1 MFQSKIVFF
10 VISPNEISRRIDHFL
25 VSCGIPLSRSSIQK
39 LIREGGV
46 RVNGDQVKPNYRL
59 RERERIEVSL
69 PHPPCFKHLPED
81 IPIDI
86 LFEDHQLI
94 VLNKPAGLVVH
105 PAPGHN
111 RGTLVNAL
119 LHHIPSL
126 PDFGNRERPGIVH
139 RLDKDT
145 SGVMVVAKE
154 LKVYLGLVKQF
165 KKHTIKRKYLA
176 LVVGYPGKE
185 EGKIDLSIGRDTVH
199 RKKISSRTRRPRYAV
214 TLYQVRERFKDF
226 TLLEILPETGR
237 THQIRVHLSSIRH
250 PIMGDSVYGKR
261 GGKNSLNPPVSR
273 QMLHAWVLGFIHP
286 GRNEYMEFESSP
298 PADMEGILE
307 TLRVQGG

>member
-1 MFQSKIVFF
+1 M
-10 VISPNEISRRIDHFL
+10 ISPNEVSQRIDHFL
-25 VSCGIPLSRSSIQK
+25 VLRGIPLSRSSIQK

-46 RVNGDQVKPNYRL
+46 RVNGDQVMPNYRL
-59 RERERIEVSL
+59 REREKIEVL
-69 PHPPCFKHLPED
+69 LRHPPILEHLPED

-86 LFEDHQLI
+86 LYEDPGVI

-105 PAPGHN
+105 PAPGHD

-119 LHHIPSL
+119 LHHFPSL
-126 PDFGNRERPGIVH
+126 PDFGNRDRPGIVH

-154 LKVYLGLVKQF
+154 LKVYQGLVKQF

-176 LVVGYPGKE
+176 LVMGYPGKN
-185 EGKIDLSIGRDTVH
+185 EGEIDLPIGRDTVH
-199 RKKISSRTRRPRYAV
+199 RKKISSRTRRPRHAV
-214 TLYQVRERFKDF
+214 TLYQVRERFKNF

-250 PIMGDSVYGKR
+250 PIVGDSVYGK
-261 GGKNSLNPPVSR
+261 GGCKNPLNPPVSR
-273 QMLHAWVLGFIHP
+273 QMLHAWTLGFIHP

-298 PADMEGILE
+298 PTDMEEILE
-307 TLRVQGG
+307 ILRNQGR

>member
-1 MFQSKIVFF
+1 M
-10 VISPNEISRRIDHFL
+10 ISPNEVSQRIDHFL
-25 VSCGIPLSRSSIQK
+25 VLRGIPLSRSSIQK

-46 RVNGDQVKPNYRL
+46 RVNGDQVMPNYRL
-59 RERERIEVSL
+59 REREKIEVL
-69 PHPPCFKHLPED
+69 LRHPPILEHLPED
-81 IPIDI
+81 ILIDI
-86 LFEDHQLI
+86 LYEDPGVI

-105 PAPGHN
+105 PAPGHD

-119 LHHIPSL
+119 LHHFPSL

-176 LVVGYPGKE
+176 LVIGYPGKK
-185 EGKIDLSIGRDTVH
+185 EGKINLSIGRDTVH
-199 RKKISSRTRRPRYAV
+199 RKKISSRTLRPRNAI
-214 TLYQVRERFKDF
+214 TLYRVRERFKNF

-237 THQIRVHLSSIRH
+237 THQIRVHLSSIHH

-298 PADMEGILE
+298 PTDMEEILE
-307 TLRVQGG
+307 ILRNQGR